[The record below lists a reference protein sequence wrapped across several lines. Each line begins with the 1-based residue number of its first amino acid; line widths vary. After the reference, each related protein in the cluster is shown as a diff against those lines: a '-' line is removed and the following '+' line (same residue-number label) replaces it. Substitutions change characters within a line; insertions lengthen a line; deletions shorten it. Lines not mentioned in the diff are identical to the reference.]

1 MVTTSSGKTV
11 FTMPSDTEVVATRTF
26 DAPREMLWEAFTNP
40 EHIPKWMLGPD
51 GWEMPVCE
59 IDLRPGGKW
68 RYTWRKSDGSFEFSM
83 YGEFREIVRPER
95 LVNTETFDPHP
106 PSLNTTT
113 FTEKAGRTLVV
124 ATVVY
129 ASKEV
134 RDGALSTGM
143 TDGWGQSYDR
153 LDEFLASLG

>member
-26 DAPREMLWEAFTNP
+26 EAPREMLWEAFTNP

-68 RYTWRKSDGSFEFSM
+68 RYLWRKSDG
-83 YGEFREIVRPER
+83 
-95 LVNTETFDPHP
+95 
-106 PSLNTTT
+106 
-113 FTEKAGRTLVV
+113 
-124 ATVVY
+124 
-129 ASKEV
+129 
-134 RDGALSTGM
+134 
-143 TDGWGQSYDR
+143 
-153 LDEFLASLG
+153 